1 MKKFIK
7 MNIKNI
13 LKNTNYWKIGAIALL
28 IALFFGG
35 GFFLGRKTIKV
46 TEKPHTVYI
55 ELPAIHDTIEKI
67 EPVREKLDSANFI
80 NNCIASGKFTELFP
94 EKVIVKDSII
104 YLNDEDY
111 RKITMDWATE
121 RVYEETAF
129 NSDTLG
135 KFDYTAKVQYNQL
148 ISFGYNYTPLQKQ
161 QEIVQN
167 QIKHFS
173 PFIGAG
179 ISTLPSLELD
189 FGAFI
194 DDSWGFS
201 FNGRYNMRYEQ
212 MGISKFDVGI
222 KVLKKF

>member
-1 MKKFIK
+1 MANKDK
-7 MNIKNI
+7 

-28 IALFFGG
+28 IVLIFGG

-55 ELPAIHDTIEKI
+55 ELPAVQDTTEKLV
-67 EPVREKLDSANFI
+67 PVKEKLDSANFI
-80 NNCIASGKFTELFP
+80 KNCIASGKFTELFP

-111 RKITMDWATE
+111 KKIAMDWATE

-148 ISFGYNYTPLQKQ
+148 TSFGYNYTPLQKQ

-167 QIKHFS
+167 QVKHFS

-179 ISTLPSLELD
+179 ISTLPSLEFDL
-189 FGAFI
+189 GAFI

-201 FNGRYNMRYEQ
+201 FNGRYNMRHEQ
-212 MGISKFDVGI
+212 MGINKFDVGV

>member
-1 MKKFIK
+1 MANKDK
-7 MNIKNI
+7 

-35 GFFLGRKTIKV
+35 GFFLGRKTIKD

-55 ELPAIHDTIEKI
+55 ELPAAHDTIEKI
-67 EPVREKLDSANFI
+67 VPVREKLDSANFI

-135 KFDYTAKVQYNQL
+135 KFDYTAKV
-148 ISFGYNYTPLQKQ
+148 
-161 QEIVQN
+161 
-167 QIKHFS
+167 H
-173 PFIGAG
+173 
-179 ISTLPSLELD
+179 
-189 FGAFI
+189 
-194 DDSWGFS
+194 
-201 FNGRYNMRYEQ
+201 
-212 MGISKFDVGI
+212 
-222 KVLKKF
+222 

>member
-1 MKKFIK
+1 MD
-7 MNIKNI
+7 IKNM

-35 GFFLGRKTIKV
+35 GFFLGRKTIKD

-55 ELPAIHDTIEKI
+55 ELPAAHDTIEKI
-67 EPVREKLDSANFI
+67 VPVREKLDSANFI

-111 RKITMDWATE
+111 KKITMDWATE

-179 ISTLPSLELD
+179 ISTLPSLEFDL
-189 FGAFI
+189 GAFI
-194 DDSWGFS
+194 DD
-201 FNGRYNMRYEQ
+201 
-212 MGISKFDVGI
+212 
-222 KVLKKF
+222 